1 LKRSVFLSSAVILL
15 AFLALLIRCPGR
27 EAAEARRTAR
37 NIDIW
42 MKSGTEALDT
52 RGEPLLAASQFKRVL
67 AKSPGHSLAN
77 LQLAVALDRAGKPE
91 EARPYWERALAMA
104 EATQDGQTASA
115 ARARL
120 GIASPAAVAAPA
132 PAPARQAPATV
143 PAAPADVLVDIDGL
157 MKRGMDLLYAGR
169 DPASAAVL
177 FRKVLESNP
186 SHYGATYQLAYA
198 LDQAGSRA
206 EARPLWERVLAMAH
220 GYNDAATAATARA
233 RLDRRP

>member
-1 LKRSVFLSSAVILL
+1 LKRSVFLSSAVILPVL
-15 AFLALLIRCPGR
+15 VALFAGCPGR

-42 MKSGTEALDT
+42 MQSGTEALYT
-52 RGEPLLAASQFKRVL
+52 RGEPLLAASLFKRVL
-67 AKSPGHSLAN
+67 AKSPGHRLAN
-77 LQLAVALDRAGKPE
+77 LQLAVALDRAGKPD

-104 EATQDGQTASA
+104 EVTQDGQTASA

-120 GIASPAAVAAPA
+120 GIASPA
-132 PAPARQAPATV
+132 PAPARQAPSTIG
-143 PAAPADVLVDIDGL
+143 AAPADVLFYIDGL
-157 MKRGMDLLYAGR
+157 MNRGMDLLYAKR

-177 FRKVLESNP
+177 FRKVLETNP

-198 LDQAGSRA
+198 LDQAGRRA
-206 EARPLWERVLAMAH
+206 EARPIWVRVLTMAH

-233 RLDRRP
+233 HLDRKP